1 MRVLRAVDGAEDHTS
16 AHIDGGLAELGQQVQ
31 AGRAPRREEVD
42 EHAGRRRRPD
52 QVPVN

>member
-1 MRVLRAVDGAEDHTS
+1 MLRAVDGAEDDTS
-16 AHIDGGLAELGQQVQ
+16 AYVDGRLSKLGQQVQ